1 MRILAIDTAA
11 GACSAAV
18 WSDGAVHQRLVEL
31 SRGHAETLLPLLL
44 ATMADAGCTFPDLDL
59 LAVTVGPGAF
69 TGLRVGL
76 AAARGLALA
85 ARLPCVGVTTLAA
98 VAAAVPPAETA
109 GRPLLVVLDSRRA
122 DLYAQVFLNGAAA
135 GDPTVVAADDLPRLL
150 ANAPLLP
157 AGPVAVAGD
166 GAAMALPAL
175 TAAGIEASAASSPG
189 YPEAASVAAIAA
201 AVPAG
206 GLLPPVPLYLRPP
219 ATGPQPA
226 PAAGRPR

>member
-11 GACSAAV
+11 GACSTAV

-31 SRGHAETLLPLLL
+31 SRGHAETLLPMLL
-44 ATMADAGCTFPDLDL
+44 ATMADAGCTFAELDL

-98 VAAAVPPAETA
+98 VAAAVPSAETA

-122 DLYAQVFLNGAAA
+122 DLYAQVFLNGEVA
-135 GDPTVVAADDLPRLL
+135 GVPAVIAPADLPRMF
-150 ANAPLLP
+150 AIAPLLP
-157 AGPVAVAGD
+157 VGPVAVAGD
-166 GAAMALPAL
+166 GAAVALPAL
-175 TAAGIEASAASSPG
+175 AAAGIEAAAASSPG
-189 YPEAASVAAIAA
+189 YPQAASVAAIAA

-206 GLLPPVPLYLRPP
+206 GLLPPVPLYLRAP

-226 PAAGRPR
+226 PAPGRPR

>member
-150 ANAPLLP
+150 ANAPLP

>member
-150 ANAPLLP
+150 ANAPLP

-201 AVPAG
+201 AVPAV

>member
-122 DLYAQVFLNGAAA
+122 DLYAQVFLNGTAA

-150 ANAPLLP
+150 ANAPLP